1 MEAFEEV
8 DIKKDNDPAEE
19 EEEKIVHCWLL
30 SVQKVPIRPE
40 YIGKISRKW
49 PSTC

>member
-19 EEEKIVHCWLL
+19 EEEKHILAKSAENGLQHADL
-30 SVQKVPIRPE
+30 SIKNGPGIP
-40 YIGKISRKW
+40 KIA
-49 PSTC
+49 